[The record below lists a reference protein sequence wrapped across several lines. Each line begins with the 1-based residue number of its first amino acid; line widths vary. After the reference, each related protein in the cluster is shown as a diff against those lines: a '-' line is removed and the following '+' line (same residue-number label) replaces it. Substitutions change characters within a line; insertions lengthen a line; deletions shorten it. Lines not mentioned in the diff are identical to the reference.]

1 MPLRF
6 FLHLFTFH
14 QREFRRAKPTDPK
27 TYELVVNYRSH
38 GGIVNCARSVIE
50 LITLYWPQSIDIL
63 QPERASV
70 DGFRPIFFSSQG
82 NVNPLPAPLLSYPVD
97 LSADRMTLRD
107 LSSAMAKRSRLTS
120 GQTSVNAQ
128 LLVLAFTGFT
138 YRTERRHSCS

>member
-1 MPLRF
+1 MPPIF

-82 NVNPLPAPLLSYPVD
+82 NVNPLLALLLYSID
-97 LSADRMTLRD
+97 LCANRTISRD
-107 LSSAMAKRSRLTS
+107 LSLAMAKRSRLTS
-120 GQTSVNAQ
+120 GQTNVNA
-128 LLVLAFTGFT
+128 
-138 YRTERRHSCS
+138 

>member
-1 MPLRF
+1 VPPIF

-82 NVNPLPAPLLSYPVD
+82 NVNPLLALLSYSID
-97 LSADRMTLRD
+97 LCANRTISRD
-107 LSSAMAKRSRLTS
+107 LSLAMAKRSRLTS
-120 GQTSVNAQ
+120 GQTNVNA
-128 LLVLAFTGFT
+128 
-138 YRTERRHSCS
+138 